1 MFHSRESGHIKTA
14 TERHYRGSDM
24 TNGSKK
30 RLTTRKG
37 KNSTASQL
45 RNREVKP
52 KSIGSNKG
60 LIKAQVKRKEIG
72 SSEFERTKAEV
83 HELDE
88 ELDHTQQDEQ
98 LKDLFTPVK
107 KEQLKLLDQS
117 ASKRITDIGSTTT
130 SLLSKLDKEV
140 SSMDDGDEVELK
152 DFAEDLKT
160 KAKKLIK

>member
-1 MFHSRESGHIKTA
+1 M
-14 TERHYRGSDM
+14 
-24 TNGSKK
+24 
-30 RLTTRKG
+30 
-37 KNSTASQL
+37 
-45 RNREVKP
+45 KP

-60 LIKAQVKRKEIG
+60 LIKAQVKRAKKLAQ
-72 SSEFERTKAEV
+72 SEFERTKAEV

-98 LKDLFTPVK
+98 LKDLLRQC